1 MDGLRSVWRRGGE
14 LVFGDSNR
22 LPERDEHMAVADSL
36 MSELDF
42 HIRELSRIFQQRQR
56 EERRSRTGV
65 DYTWLIA
72 ASPRTYEIPQLERL
86 ELEELC
92 LKVSLDQSSLNHWTM
107 PNPSTPPPP
116 TKLLT

>member
-1 MDGLRSVWRRGGE
+1 
-14 LVFGDSNR
+14 VFGDSNR